1 MGKIIRNGITYGGS
15 STIAGNVSYDNTTSS
30 LTSVTVQNA
39 ITELKS
45 LFDNSEH
52 IRMEVVTELP
62 PIVDAE
68 DNVIYLIDEDASGI
82 YEMYVVAEVSGV
94 RQYLNIG
101 ETDEGTPHFVGTS
114 VEWEALSAE
123 EKAKYENGDIV
134 FTDDNEGIGIIDDVI
149 TSSSPNPVSSR
160 AIYAA
165 LSTITRPTPSASI
178 NAFYY
183 GRTYYDGRQL
193 VHYRRHFEIMTLS
206 NTEATSINLGSP
218 QGLSEIYDAVIN
230 SAFNDNNNIISM
242 LVLKD
247 STSTQVCQINRL
259 SKQGDDYIAWV
270 SCVGDTPYSG
280 DLIIDFVIDT
290 F

>member
-183 GRTYYDGRQL
+183 GRTYYDGR
-193 VHYRRHFEIMTLS
+193 
-206 NTEATSINLGSP
+206 
-218 QGLSEIYDAVIN
+218 
-230 SAFNDNNNIISM
+230 
-242 LVLKD
+242 
-247 STSTQVCQINRL
+247 
-259 SKQGDDYIAWV
+259 
-270 SCVGDTPYSG
+270 
-280 DLIIDFVIDT
+280 
-290 F
+290 